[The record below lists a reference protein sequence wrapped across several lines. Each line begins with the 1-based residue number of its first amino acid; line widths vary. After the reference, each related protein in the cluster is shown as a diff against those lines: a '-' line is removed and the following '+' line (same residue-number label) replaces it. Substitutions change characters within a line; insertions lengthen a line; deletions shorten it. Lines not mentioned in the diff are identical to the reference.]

1 MTAHA
6 TWRQLRQRLIAGQ
19 AVKDFASCC
28 TLVRIEGDS
37 FLFETN
43 QAFTKGQANKL
54 VQAINRTIGAPVAIV
69 IRRLPCGLSQRFY
82 SDNQRKSA

>member
-1 MTAHA
+1 MNPHA

-54 VQAINRTIGAPVAIV
+54 AQAINRTIGVPVAIV
-69 IRRLPCGLSQRFY
+69 IRRLPTGLSQRFY

>member
-1 MTAHA
+1 MTPHA
-6 TWRQLRQRLIAGQ
+6 AWRQLRQRLDATQ
-19 AVKDFASCC
+19 AVKDFATHC
-28 TLVRIEGDS
+28 TLIRIEGDS

-54 VQAINRTIGAPVAIV
+54 VQAINRTIGVPVAIV
-69 IRRLPCGLSQRFY
+69 IRRLPTGLSQRFY